1 MKRRVALLSI
11 LATLALIG
19 ATMVPAGAGPGRS
32 PAGSKAGLQMY
43 TVLADQAGAK
53 AIKSGGYDIASVEST
68 RSGGTR
74 LEIVA
79 YPSDRAALEKF
90 GTVRLWRNAD
100 GLTSSQ
106 LAVQQAADGF
116 KVWRDYDGSD
126 GLLQYMQDLEAAN
139 PGILELEDH
148 RDHRAEAATSSRS
161 G

>member
-106 LAVQQAADGF
+106 LAVQQAAAASRCGATTTAPT
-116 KVWRDYDGSD
+116 GSCSTC
-126 GLLQYMQDLEAAN
+126 
-139 PGILELEDH
+139 
-148 RDHRAEAATSSRS
+148 RASRQRTRASSSSRPSGPPCRSGQSSRS